1 MRMHIR
7 AIRPLSI
14 AAMMLAAC
22 SDPVVFEH
30 SDVDAAREAWL
41 DANFSDYR
49 FEVAIATSWVP
60 QSGFYQVRVRDG
72 EVIAA
77 WNADGDVVSLFTLT
91 VDQIWDEL
99 LAARDAGQLN
109 SATFDHRGVPL
120 ETDFGPWP
128 VDGGVHYSVRN
139 FRPDG

>member
-1 MRMHIR
+1 MRMDTTLLV
-7 AIRPLSI
+7 PLGI
-14 AAMMLAAC
+14 AMLVTAC

-41 DANFSDYR
+41 EANFSDYR

-60 QSGFYQVRVRDG
+60 QSGYYQVHVRDRA
-72 EVIAA
+72 VIAA
-77 WNADGDVVSLFTLT
+77 TDSDGDPVSLFAVTI
-91 VDQIWDEL
+91 DQIWDEL

-109 SATFDHRGVPL
+109 SATFDRRGVPL
-120 ETDFGPWP
+120 EIDFGPWP

-139 FRPDG
+139 FRPGG